1 MKAIITFQGTSLV
14 MYGEV
19 AEKPKSPQ
27 KGIEINE
34 CRNVHYWSEYDDGS
48 PCALADLAIRGPGS
62 GSKVGPSVPGVTHVL
77 LPVAV
82 IHPCTEDAE
91 RVFDAQGWGR
101 KR

>member
-14 MYGEV
+14 MYGEID
-19 AEKPKSPQ
+19 ESQKSTA
-27 KGIEINE
+27 KGIKITN
-34 CRNVHYWSEYDDGS
+34 CRNVHYWSQFDDGS
-48 PCALADLAIRGPGS
+48 PCALADLAIQGPGS
-62 GSKVGPSVPGVTHVL
+62 ESEIGPAVPGITHVL

-91 RVFDAQGWGR
+91 RMFDAQGWGR